1 MGMKREMSKN
11 QQMIDYLKTRRSVT
25 LPFLSEPGP
34 NDQELQTLLEI
45 ATRVP
50 DHGKLAPW
58 RLVVIAGEQ
67 RAAAGEKLAALAKQR
82 DPEISEDLLD
92 AERNRF
98 LPAPLSIGVISS
110 TQAHPK
116 VPEIEQQLSAGCV
129 CFNLVHG
136 AYALGFAA
144 QWVTRWYAFD
154 NEAAAIFGA
163 KEGEFFAGFV
173 HIGTPTVVPQERPRP
188 EIDAVVEYWRG

>member
-1 MGMKREMSKN
+1 MGMNREMGKN
-11 QQMIDYLKTRRSVT
+11 QQMIEYLKSRRSVT

-34 NDQELQTLLEI
+34 NEQELQTLLEI
-45 ATRVP
+45 GTRVP

-58 RLVVIAGEQ
+58 RLVVIAGDQ
-67 RAAAGEKLAALAKQR
+67 RAIAGEKLTALAKQR
-82 DPEISEDLLD
+82 DPDISDDLLD
-92 AERNRF
+92 AEYNRF
-98 LPAPLSIGVISS
+98 LPAPLTIGVISA

-116 VPEIEQQLSAGCV
+116 VPQIEQQLSAGCV

-136 AYALGFAA
+136 AHALGFAA

-154 NEAAAIFGA
+154 AEAAAIFGA

-173 HIGTPTVVPQERPRP
+173 HIGTASITPQERPRP
-188 EIDAVVEYWRG
+188 DIDAVVEYWRG